1 VFAVL
6 LQLAEQFLAEDS
18 CLGLGYVLP
27 LQDLT
32 LSDGCF
38 NSVSRTF
45 MALQLAVYYYALQG
59 YKQLHNTP
67 AEDRT
72 RERNVY
78 LFTPR
83 KVGSKVIICLYHVSS
98 FHAVK

>member
-18 CLGLGYVLP
+18 CLGLGHILP

-32 LSDGCF
+32 LSDCCF
-38 NSVSRTF
+38 NNMPCTSI
-45 MALQLAVYYYALQG
+45 ALQLAMYYYAIQG
-59 YKQLHNTP
+59 YRQLYSTVV
-67 AEDRT
+67 EDRA

-78 LFTPR
+78 LFAPNE
-83 KVGSKVIICLYHVSS
+83 V
-98 FHAVK
+98 